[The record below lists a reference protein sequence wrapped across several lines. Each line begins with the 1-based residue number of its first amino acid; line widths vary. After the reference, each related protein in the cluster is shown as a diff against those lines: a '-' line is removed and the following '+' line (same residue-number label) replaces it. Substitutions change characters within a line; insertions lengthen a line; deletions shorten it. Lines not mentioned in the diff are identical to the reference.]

1 MGNGKKTHT
10 HTRTIPKHILKKKEN
25 PPRERDCV
33 GNLDWMGEMTSNLYR
48 IKYGEEESKY
58 KKDKRMKEV

>member
-1 MGNGKKTHT
+1 MGKIKLFLWEMEKKNTHT

-33 GNLDWMGEMTSNLYR
+33 GNLD
-48 IKYGEEESKY
+48 
-58 KKDKRMKEV
+58 